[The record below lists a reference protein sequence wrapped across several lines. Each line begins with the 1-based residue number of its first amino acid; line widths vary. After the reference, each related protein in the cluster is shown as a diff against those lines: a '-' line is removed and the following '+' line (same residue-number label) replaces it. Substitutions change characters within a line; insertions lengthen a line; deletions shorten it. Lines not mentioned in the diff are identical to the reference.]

1 MPYANRLTSVF
12 CQFSGIHTKRLVIG
26 SSSGKQPI
34 GNSLSFMFTRQDA
47 LDLDTNDPLAKY
59 RERFIFTDPEVCYLD
74 GNSLGRLPKSTVES
88 INKFL
93 IEGWGARIVDG
104 WAEWIDK
111 AETTGDLIGRAAL
124 GAVAGQT
131 LAMDTTSVNFYRLV
145 RAAIT
150 ARPGR
155 RTIITD
161 EANFPTDRYIMQGI
175 AEELD
180 LNLVIIPNEL
190 LEHSTGESF
199 SNELVTPEILNPHLT
214 DDVALVTLSVVA
226 YRSGALHNIKEL
238 TDLARESGA
247 LMIWDA
253 SHAVGAVDMQ
263 FDRDGVDLAVG
274 CTYKYGN
281 SGPGSPAWLYVSKR
295 IQSELRMP
303 IQGWFAQRNQFLM
316 GSKFEQTEGM
326 RGFQIASP
334 SIVGLLCIDEGF
346 GMIEEAS
353 ISAINDKAAKGTAM
367 MIELFDQW
375 LDPLGFELVT
385 PRDSNLRG
393 GHISIYHP
401 DAAQIARGLRDDMKV
416 IPDYRAPN
424 SIRVAISPLATS
436 YVEVFD
442 GFERIR
448 DYTKSGKYKDLD
460 LSGIKVS

>member
-1 MPYANRLTSVF
+1 
-12 CQFSGIHTKRLVIG
+12 
-26 SSSGKQPI
+26 
-34 GNSLSFMFTRQDA
+34 MFTRQDA
-47 LDLDTNDPLAKY
+47 LDLDAKDPLAKY
-59 RERFIFTDPEVCYLD
+59 RDLFVFTDPEVCYLD
-74 GNSLGRLPKSTVES
+74 GNSLGRLPKSTVET

-93 IEGWGARIVDG
+93 IEGWGTKIVDG
-104 WAEWIDK
+104 WGEWIDK

-124 GAVAGQT
+124 GAAAGQT

-145 RAAIT
+145 RAAIS

-155 RTIITD
+155 KTIITD

-175 AEELD
+175 AEELG
-180 LNLVIIPNEL
+180 LNLVVIPNDL
-190 LEHSTGESF
+190 QEHSTGETF
-199 SNELVTPEILNPHLT
+199 SDELVTPEILKPYLN
-214 DDVALVTLSVVA
+214 DDVALVTISVVA
-226 YRSGALHNIKEL
+226 YRSGALHNIKEITGL
-238 TDLARESGA
+238 VRASGA
-247 LMIWDA
+247 LMVWDA

-295 IQSELRMP
+295 IQSELEMP
-303 IQGWFAQRNQFLM
+303 IQGWFAQRNQFFM
-316 GSKFEQTEGM
+316 GSKFDQIEGM

-334 SIVGLLCIDEGF
+334 SIIGLLCIDEGF
-346 GMIEEAS
+346 GMIEDATIAQINAKAS
-353 ISAINDKAAKGTAM
+353 KGTDM

-375 LDPLGFELVT
+375 LVPLGFELVT
-385 PRDSNLRG
+385 PRDSKLRG

-460 LSGIKVS
+460 LSSVKVS

>member
-1 MPYANRLTSVF
+1 
-12 CQFSGIHTKRLVIG
+12 
-26 SSSGKQPI
+26 
-34 GNSLSFMFTRQDA
+34 MFTRQDA
-47 LDLDTNDPLAKY
+47 LDLDANDPLASY
-59 RERFIFTDPEVCYLD
+59 RERFVFTDPEVCYLD
-74 GNSLGRLPKSTVES
+74 GNSLGRLPKSTIET

-93 IEGWGARIVDG
+93 IEGWGTKVVDG
-104 WAEWIDK
+104 WGEWIDK

-124 GAVAGQT
+124 GAAAGQT
-131 LAMDTTSVNFYRLV
+131 LAMDTTSVNFYRLI

-155 RTIITD
+155 RTIVTD

-175 AEELD
+175 AEELG
-180 LNLVIIPNEL
+180 LNLVVIPNDL
-190 LEHSTGESF
+190 QAHTTGETF
-199 SNELVTPEILNPHLT
+199 STELVTAELLTPYLN
-214 DDVALVTLSVVA
+214 DDVAVVTLSVVA

-238 TDLARESGA
+238 TDLVRDCGA
-247 LMIWDA
+247 LFVWDA
-253 SHAVGAVDMQ
+253 SHAVGAVDMR

-281 SGPGSPAWLYVSKR
+281 SGPGSPAWLYVSKKL
-295 IQSELRMP
+295 QSEIQMP

-334 SIVGLLCIDEGF
+334 SIIGLLCIDEGF

-353 ISAINDKAAKGTAM
+353 ISAINAKASKGTEM

-375 LDPLGFELVT
+375 LAPLGFELIT
-385 PRDSNLRG
+385 PRDSELRG
-393 GHISIYHP
+393 GHITIYHP
-401 DAAQIARGLRDDMKV
+401 DAAQIARGLRDAMKV

-448 DYTKSGKYKDLD
+448 DYTQSGKYQDLD
-460 LSGIKVS
+460 ISGVKVS

>member
-1 MPYANRLTSVF
+1 
-12 CQFSGIHTKRLVIG
+12 
-26 SSSGKQPI
+26 
-34 GNSLSFMFTRQDA
+34 MFTRQDA
-47 LDLDTNDPLAKY
+47 LAFDAADPLASF
-59 RERFIFTDPEVCYLD
+59 RNRFVVTDPDVCYLD

-93 IEGWGARIVDG
+93 IEGWGTKIVDG

-111 AETTGDLIGRAAL
+111 AETTGDLIGRATL
-124 GAVAGQT
+124 GAAAGQT

-145 RAAIT
+145 RAAIS
-150 ARPGR
+150 ARPDR

-175 AEELD
+175 AEELG
-180 LNLVIIPNEL
+180 LNLVVIPNDL
-190 LEHSTGESF
+190 QEHVNGETF
-199 SNELVTPEILNPHLT
+199 SNEMVTSEILKPYLNT
-214 DDVALVTLSVVA
+214 DVALVTLSVVA

-238 TDLARESGA
+238 TDLVRDSGA

-281 SGPGSPAWLYVSKR
+281 SGPGSPAWLYVSKG
-295 IQSELRMP
+295 IQSELQMP

-316 GSKFEQTEGM
+316 GSKFEQIEGM

-334 SIVGLLCIDEGF
+334 SIIGLLSIDEGF

-353 ISAINDKAAKGTAM
+353 ISEINAKASKGTDM

-375 LDPLGFELVT
+375 LAPLGYQLIT
-385 PRDSNLRG
+385 PRDSKLRG
-393 GHISIYHP
+393 GHITIYHP
-401 DAAQIARGLRDDMKV
+401 EAAQIARGLRDDMKV

-448 DYTKSGKYKDLD
+448 DYTQSGKYQNLD
-460 LSGIKVS
+460 LTNVKVS

>member
-1 MPYANRLTSVF
+1 
-12 CQFSGIHTKRLVIG
+12 
-26 SSSGKQPI
+26 
-34 GNSLSFMFTRQDA
+34 MFTRQDA
-47 LDLDTNDPLAKY
+47 LNLHSNDPLAKY
-59 RERFIFTDPEVCYLD
+59 RDLFVFTDPEVCYLD
-74 GNSLGRLPKSTVES
+74 GNSLGRLPKSTVET

-93 IEGWGARIVDG
+93 IEGWGTKIVDG
-104 WAEWIDK
+104 WGEWIDK

-124 GAVAGQT
+124 GAAAGQT

-145 RAAIT
+145 RAAIS

-180 LNLVIIPNEL
+180 LNLVVIPNDL
-190 LEHSTGESF
+190 QEHSTGEAF
-199 SNELVTPEILNPHLT
+199 SDELVTTEILKPYLN
-214 DDVALVTLSVVA
+214 DDVALVTISVVA

-238 TDLARESGA
+238 TDLVRASGA
-247 LMIWDA
+247 LMVWDA

-295 IQSELRMP
+295 IQSELQMP

-316 GSKFEQTEGM
+316 GSQFDQVEGM

-334 SIVGLLCIDEGF
+334 SIIGLLCIDEGF
-346 GMIEEAS
+346 GMIEEAT
-353 ISAINDKAAKGTAM
+353 IAQVNAKASKGTEM

-375 LDPLGFELVT
+375 LVPLGYELVT
-385 PRDSNLRG
+385 PRDSKLRG

-424 SIRVAISPLATS
+424 SIRLAISPLPTS

-460 LSGIKVS
+460 LSNVKVS

>member
-1 MPYANRLTSVF
+1 
-12 CQFSGIHTKRLVIG
+12 
-26 SSSGKQPI
+26 
-34 GNSLSFMFTRQDA
+34 MFTRQDA
-47 LDLDTNDPLAKY
+47 LDLDAKDPLAKY
-59 RERFIFTDPEVCYLD
+59 RDLFVFTDPEVCYLD
-74 GNSLGRLPKSTVES
+74 GNSLGRLPKSTVET

-93 IEGWGARIVDG
+93 VEGWGTKIVDG
-104 WAEWIDK
+104 WGEWIDK

-124 GAVAGQT
+124 GAAAGQT

-145 RAAIT
+145 RAAIS

-155 RTIITD
+155 KTIITD

-175 AEELD
+175 AEELG
-180 LNLVIIPNEL
+180 LNLVVIPNDL
-190 LEHSTGESF
+190 QEHSTGETF
-199 SNELVTPEILNPHLT
+199 SDELVTPEILKPYLN
-214 DDVALVTLSVVA
+214 DDVALVTISVVA
-226 YRSGALHNIKEL
+226 YRSGALHNIKEITGL
-238 TDLARESGA
+238 VRASGA
-247 LMIWDA
+247 LMVWDA

-295 IQSELRMP
+295 IQSELEMP
-303 IQGWFAQRNQFLM
+303 IQGWFAQRNQFFM
-316 GSKFEQTEGM
+316 GSKFDQIEGM

-334 SIVGLLCIDEGF
+334 SIIGLLCIDEGF
-346 GMIEEAS
+346 GMIEDATIAQINAKAS
-353 ISAINDKAAKGTAM
+353 KGTDM

-375 LDPLGFELVT
+375 LVPLGFELVT
-385 PRDSNLRG
+385 PRDSKLRG

-460 LSGIKVS
+460 LSSVKVS

>member
-1 MPYANRLTSVF
+1 M
-12 CQFSGIHTKRLVIG
+12 FS
-26 SSSGKQPI
+26 
-34 GNSLSFMFTRQDA
+34 RQDA
-47 LDLDTNDPLAKY
+47 LDLDAKDPLAKY
-59 RERFIFTDPEVCYLD
+59 RELFVFTDPDVCYLD
-74 GNSLGRLPKSTVES
+74 GNSLGRLPKSTVET

-93 IEGWGARIVDG
+93 IEGWGTKIVDG
-104 WAEWIDK
+104 WGEWIDK

-124 GAVAGQT
+124 GAAAGQT

-145 RAAIT
+145 RAAIS

-155 RTIITD
+155 KTIITD

-175 AEELD
+175 AEELG
-180 LNLVIIPNEL
+180 LNLVVIPNDL
-190 LEHSTGESF
+190 QEHSTGDTF
-199 SNELVTPEILNPHLT
+199 SDELVTPEILKPYLN
-214 DDVALVTLSVVA
+214 DDVALVTISVVA

-238 TDLARESGA
+238 TDLVRASGA
-247 LMIWDA
+247 LMVWDA

-295 IQSELRMP
+295 IQSELQMP

-316 GSKFEQTEGM
+316 GSKFDQIEGM

-334 SIVGLLCIDEGF
+334 SIIGLLCIDEGF
-346 GMIEEAS
+346 GMIEDATIAQINAKAS
-353 ISAINDKAAKGTAM
+353 KGTDM

-375 LDPLGFELVT
+375 LVPLGYELVT
-385 PRDSNLRG
+385 PRDSKLRG

-424 SIRVAISPLATS
+424 SIRLAISPLPTS

-448 DYTKSGKYKDLD
+448 DYTQSEKYKDLD
-460 LSGIKVS
+460 LSSIKVS

>member
-1 MPYANRLTSVF
+1 M
-12 CQFSGIHTKRLVIG
+12 FS
-26 SSSGKQPI
+26 
-34 GNSLSFMFTRQDA
+34 RQDA
-47 LDLDTNDPLAKY
+47 LDLDAKDPLAKY
-59 RERFIFTDPEVCYLD
+59 RELFVFTDPDVCYLD
-74 GNSLGRLPKSTVES
+74 GNSLGRLPKSTVET

-93 IEGWGARIVDG
+93 IEDWGTKIVDG
-104 WAEWIDK
+104 WGEWIDK

-124 GAVAGQT
+124 GAAAGQT

-145 RAAIT
+145 RAAIS

-155 RTIITD
+155 KTIITD

-175 AEELD
+175 AEELG
-180 LNLVIIPNEL
+180 LNLVVIPNDL
-190 LEHSTGESF
+190 QEHSTGETF
-199 SNELVTPEILNPHLT
+199 SDELVTPEILKPYLS
-214 DDVALVTLSVVA
+214 DDVALVTISVVA

-238 TDLARESGA
+238 TDLVRTSGA
-247 LMIWDA
+247 LMVWDA

-295 IQSELRMP
+295 IQSELQMP

-316 GSKFEQTEGM
+316 GSKFDQIEGM

-334 SIVGLLCIDEGF
+334 SIIGLLCIDEGF
-346 GMIEEAS
+346 GMIEDATIAQINAKAS
-353 ISAINDKAAKGTAM
+353 KGTGM

-375 LDPLGFELVT
+375 LVPLGFELVT
-385 PRDSNLRG
+385 PRDSKLRG

-424 SIRVAISPLATS
+424 SIRLAISPLPTS

-448 DYTKSGKYKDLD
+448 DYTQSGKYKDLD
-460 LSGIKVS
+460 LSSVKVS

>member
-1 MPYANRLTSVF
+1 
-12 CQFSGIHTKRLVIG
+12 
-26 SSSGKQPI
+26 
-34 GNSLSFMFTRQDA
+34 MFTRQDA
-47 LDLDTNDPLAKY
+47 LNLDSNDPLAKY
-59 RERFIFTDPEVCYLD
+59 RDLFVFTDPEVCYLD
-74 GNSLGRLPKSTVES
+74 GNSLGRLPKATVET

-93 IEGWGARIVDG
+93 NEGWGTKIVDG
-104 WAEWIDK
+104 WGEWIDK

-124 GAVAGQT
+124 GAAAGQT
-131 LAMDTTSVNFYRLV
+131 LAMDTTSVNFYRLA
-145 RAAIT
+145 RAAIS

-155 RTIITD
+155 KTIITD

-180 LNLVIIPNEL
+180 LNLVVIPNDL
-190 LEHSTGESF
+190 QEHSTGEAF
-199 SNELVTPEILNPHLT
+199 SNELVTPEILKPYLN

-238 TDLARESGA
+238 TDLVRASGA
-247 LMIWDA
+247 LMVWDA

-281 SGPGSPAWLYVSKR
+281 SGPGSPAWLYVSNR
-295 IQSELRMP
+295 IQSELQMP

-316 GSKFEQTEGM
+316 GSKFDQIEGM

-334 SIVGLLCIDEGF
+334 SIIGLLCIDEGF
-346 GMIEEAS
+346 GMIEDATIEKINAKAS
-353 ISAINDKAAKGTAM
+353 KGTDM

-375 LDPLGFELVT
+375 LVPLGYELVT
-385 PRDSNLRG
+385 PRDSKLRG
-393 GHISIYHP
+393 GHVSIYHP

-424 SIRVAISPLATS
+424 SIRLAISPLPTS

-460 LSGIKVS
+460 LSKVKVS

>member
-1 MPYANRLTSVF
+1 ML
-12 CQFSGIHTKRLVIG
+12 
-26 SSSGKQPI
+26 
-34 GNSLSFMFTRQDA
+34 TRQDA
-47 LDLDTNDPLAKY
+47 LDLDAKDPLAKY
-59 RERFIFTDPEVCYLD
+59 RDRFVFTDPDVCYLD
-74 GNSLGRLPKSTVES
+74 GNSLGRLPKATVET

-93 IEGWGARIVDG
+93 IEGWGTKIVDG
-104 WAEWIDK
+104 WGEWIDK

-124 GAVAGQT
+124 GAAAGQT

-145 RAAIT
+145 RAAIS

-155 RTIITD
+155 KTIITD

-180 LNLVIIPNEL
+180 LNLVVIPNDL
-190 LEHSTGESF
+190 KEHSTGEAF
-199 SNELVTPEILNPHLT
+199 SDELVTSEILKPYLN

-226 YRSGALHNIKEL
+226 YRSGALHNIKQL
-238 TDLARESGA
+238 TDLVRTSGA
-247 LMIWDA
+247 LMVWDA

-295 IQSELRMP
+295 IQSELQMP

-316 GSKFEQTEGM
+316 GSKFDQIEGM

-334 SIVGLLCIDEGF
+334 SIIGLLCIDEGF
-346 GMIEEAS
+346 GMIEDATIAQINAKAS
-353 ISAINDKAAKGTAM
+353 KGTDM

-375 LDPLGFELVT
+375 LVPLGYELVT
-385 PRDSNLRG
+385 PRDSKLRG

-424 SIRVAISPLATS
+424 SIRLAISPLPTS

-448 DYTKSGKYKDLD
+448 DYTQSGKYKDLD
-460 LSGIKVS
+460 LSKVKVS

>member
-1 MPYANRLTSVF
+1 
-12 CQFSGIHTKRLVIG
+12 
-26 SSSGKQPI
+26 
-34 GNSLSFMFTRQDA
+34 MFTRQAALVLDA
-47 LDLDTNDPLAKY
+47 NDPLAKY
-59 RERFIFTDPEVCYLD
+59 RERFVFTDREVCYLD

-88 INKFL
+88 VNKFL
-93 IEGWGARIVDG
+93 VEGWGTKIVDG
-104 WAEWIDK
+104 WGEWIDK

-124 GAVAGQT
+124 GAAAGQT

-145 RAAIT
+145 RAAIS

-155 RTIITD
+155 KTIITD

-180 LNLVIIPNEL
+180 LNLIVIPNGL
-190 LEHSTGESF
+190 QEHSNGETF
-199 SNELVTPEILNPHLT
+199 SNELVTPEILKPYLT

-238 TDLARESGA
+238 TDLVRSSGA

-295 IQSELRMP
+295 IQSELQMP

-316 GSKFEQTEGM
+316 GSQFDQVEGM

-334 SIVGLLCIDEGF
+334 SIIGLLCIDEGF

-353 ISAINDKAAKGTAM
+353 IKQINAKASKGTDM

-375 LDPLGFELVT
+375 LAPLGYELVT
-385 PRDSNLRG
+385 PRDSKLRG
-393 GHISIYHP
+393 GHITIYHS

-436 YVEVFD
+436 YAEVFD

-448 DYTKSGKYKDLD
+448 DYTESGKYQELD
-460 LSGIKVS
+460 LSNVKVS

>member
-1 MPYANRLTSVF
+1 M
-12 CQFSGIHTKRLVIG
+12 FS
-26 SSSGKQPI
+26 
-34 GNSLSFMFTRQDA
+34 RQDA
-47 LDLDTNDPLAKY
+47 LDLDAKDPLAKY
-59 RERFIFTDPEVCYLD
+59 RELFVFTDPDVCYLD
-74 GNSLGRLPKSTVES
+74 GNSLGRLPKSTVET

-93 IEGWGARIVDG
+93 IEGWGTKIVDG
-104 WAEWIDK
+104 WGEWIDK

-124 GAVAGQT
+124 GAAAGQT

-145 RAAIT
+145 RAAIS

-155 RTIITD
+155 KTIITD

-175 AEELD
+175 AEELG
-180 LNLVIIPNEL
+180 LNLVVIPNDL
-190 LEHSTGESF
+190 QEHSTGETF
-199 SNELVTPEILNPHLT
+199 SDELVTPEILKPYLS
-214 DDVALVTLSVVA
+214 DDVALVTISVVA

-238 TDLARESGA
+238 TDLVRASGA
-247 LMIWDA
+247 LMVWDA

-295 IQSELRMP
+295 IQSELQMP

-316 GSKFEQTEGM
+316 GSKFDQIEGM

-334 SIVGLLCIDEGF
+334 SIIGLLCIDEGF
-346 GMIEEAS
+346 GMIEDATIAQINAKAS
-353 ISAINDKAAKGTAM
+353 KGTDK

-375 LDPLGFELVT
+375 LVPLGFELVT
-385 PRDSNLRG
+385 PRDSKLRG

-424 SIRVAISPLATS
+424 SIRLAISPLPTS

-448 DYTKSGKYKDLD
+448 DYTQSGKYKDLD
-460 LSGIKVS
+460 LSSVKVS

>member
-1 MPYANRLTSVF
+1 MKATDR
-12 CQFSGIHTKRLVIG
+12 QFAI
-26 SSSGKQPI
+26 
-34 GNSLSFMFTRQDA
+34 
-47 LDLDTNDPLAKY
+47 DLDERDPLA
-59 RERFIFTDPEVCYLD
+59 RFRSQFVISDPNICYLD
-74 GNSLGRLPKSTVES
+74 GNSLGRLPKSTVET

-93 IEGWGARIVDG
+93 IEDWGTKIVDG
-104 WAEWIDK
+104 WGEWIDK

-124 GAVAGQT
+124 GAAAGQT

-145 RAAIT
+145 RAAIS

-155 RTIITD
+155 KTIITD

-175 AEELD
+175 AEELG
-180 LNLVIIPNEL
+180 LNLVVIPNDL
-190 LEHSTGESF
+190 QEHSTGETF
-199 SNELVTPEILNPHLT
+199 SDELVTPEILKPYLS
-214 DDVALVTLSVVA
+214 DDVALVTISVVA

-238 TDLARESGA
+238 TDLVRASGA
-247 LMIWDA
+247 LMVWDA

-295 IQSELRMP
+295 IQSELQMP

-316 GSKFEQTEGM
+316 GSKFDQIEGM

-334 SIVGLLCIDEGF
+334 SIIGLLCIDEGF
-346 GMIEEAS
+346 GMIEDATIAQINAKAS
-353 ISAINDKAAKGTAM
+353 KGTDK

-375 LDPLGFELVT
+375 LVPLGFELVT
-385 PRDSNLRG
+385 PRDSKLRG

-424 SIRVAISPLATS
+424 SIRLAISPLPTS

-448 DYTKSGKYKDLD
+448 DYTQSGKYKDLD
-460 LSGIKVS
+460 LSSVKVS

>member
-1 MPYANRLTSVF
+1 
-12 CQFSGIHTKRLVIG
+12 
-26 SSSGKQPI
+26 
-34 GNSLSFMFTRQDA
+34 MFTRQDA
-47 LDLDTNDPLAKY
+47 LDLDAKDPLAKY
-59 RERFIFTDPEVCYLD
+59 RDRFVFTDPDVCYLD
-74 GNSLGRLPKSTVES
+74 GNSLGRLPKATVET

-93 IEGWGARIVDG
+93 IEGWGTKIVDG
-104 WAEWIDK
+104 WGEWIDK
-111 AETTGDLIGRAAL
+111 AETTGDLIGRSAL
-124 GAVAGQT
+124 GAASGQT

-145 RAAIT
+145 RAAIS

-155 RTIITD
+155 KTIITD

-175 AEELD
+175 AEELG
-180 LNLVIIPNEL
+180 LNLVVIPNDL
-190 LEHSTGESF
+190 QEHSTGEAF
-199 SNELVTPEILNPHLT
+199 SDELVTSEILKPYLN

-238 TDLARESGA
+238 TDLVRTSGA
-247 LMIWDA
+247 LMVWDA

-295 IQSELRMP
+295 IQSELQMP

-316 GSKFEQTEGM
+316 GSKFDQIEGM

-334 SIVGLLCIDEGF
+334 SIIGLLCIDEGF
-346 GMIEEAS
+346 GMIEDATIAQINAKAS
-353 ISAINDKAAKGTAM
+353 KGTDM

-375 LDPLGFELVT
+375 LVPLGYELVT
-385 PRDSNLRG
+385 PRDSERRG

-424 SIRVAISPLATS
+424 SIRLAISPLPTS

-460 LSGIKVS
+460 LSKVKVS

>member
-1 MPYANRLTSVF
+1 
-12 CQFSGIHTKRLVIG
+12 
-26 SSSGKQPI
+26 
-34 GNSLSFMFTRQDA
+34 MFTRQDA
-47 LDLDTNDPLAKY
+47 LALDVTDPLAKY
-59 RERFIFTDPEVCYLD
+59 RDRFVFTDPDVCYLD
-74 GNSLGRLPKSTVES
+74 GNSLGRLPKSTVET

-93 IEGWGARIVDG
+93 IEGWGTKIVDG
-104 WAEWIDK
+104 WGEWIDK
-111 AETTGDLIGRAAL
+111 AETTGDLIGRAAI
-124 GAVAGQT
+124 GAASGQT

-145 RAAIT
+145 RAAIS

-155 RTIITD
+155 KTIITD

-175 AEELD
+175 AEELG
-180 LNLVIIPNEL
+180 LNLVVIPNDL
-190 LEHSTGESF
+190 QEHSIGEAF
-199 SNELVTPEILNPHLT
+199 SNELVTQDILAPYLN

-238 TDLARESGA
+238 TDLVRASGA

-316 GSKFEQTEGM
+316 GSTFDQIEGM

-334 SIVGLLCIDEGF
+334 SIIGLLCIDEGF
-346 GMIEEAS
+346 GMIEHAKISQINAKAS
-353 ISAINDKAAKGTAM
+353 KGTEM

-375 LDPLGFELVT
+375 LAPLGYELIT
-385 PRDSNLRG
+385 PRDSQQRG

-401 DAAQIARGLRDDMKV
+401 EAAQIARGLRDDMKV

-424 SIRVAISPLATS
+424 SIRLAISPLPTS

-448 DYTKSGKYKDLD
+448 DYTQSGKFKDLD
-460 LSGIKVS
+460 LSGVKVS

>member
-1 MPYANRLTSVF
+1 
-12 CQFSGIHTKRLVIG
+12 
-26 SSSGKQPI
+26 
-34 GNSLSFMFTRQDA
+34 MFTRQDA
-47 LDLDTNDPLAKY
+47 LDLDAKDPLAKY
-59 RERFIFTDPEVCYLD
+59 RDLFVFTDPDVCYLD
-74 GNSLGRLPKSTVES
+74 GNSLGRLPKSTVET

-93 IEGWGARIVDG
+93 IEGWGTKIVDG
-104 WAEWIDK
+104 WGEWIDK
-111 AETTGDLIGRAAL
+111 AETTGDLIGRSAL
-124 GAVAGQT
+124 GAAAGQT

-145 RAAIT
+145 RAAIS

-155 RTIITD
+155 KTIITD

-175 AEELD
+175 AEELG
-180 LNLVIIPNEL
+180 LNLVVIPNDL
-190 LEHSTGESF
+190 QEHSTGETF
-199 SNELVTPEILNPHLT
+199 SDELVTPEILKPYLN
-214 DDVALVTLSVVA
+214 DDVALVTISVVA
-226 YRSGALHNIKEL
+226 YRSGALHDIKEL
-238 TDLARESGA
+238 TDLVRASGA
-247 LMIWDA
+247 LMVWDA

-295 IQSELRMP
+295 IQSELEMP

-316 GSKFEQTEGM
+316 GSKFDQIEGM

-334 SIVGLLCIDEGF
+334 SIIGLLCIDEGF
-346 GMIEEAS
+346 GMIEEAT
-353 ISAINDKAAKGTAM
+353 IGQINAKASKGTDM

-375 LDPLGFELVT
+375 LVPLGFELVT
-385 PRDSNLRG
+385 PRDSKLRG

-424 SIRVAISPLATS
+424 SIRLAISPLPTS

-448 DYTKSGKYKDLD
+448 DYTQSGKYKDLD
-460 LSGIKVS
+460 LSSVKVS

>member
-1 MPYANRLTSVF
+1 
-12 CQFSGIHTKRLVIG
+12 
-26 SSSGKQPI
+26 
-34 GNSLSFMFTRQDA
+34 MFTRQDA
-47 LDLDTNDPLAKY
+47 LDLDAKDPLAKY
-59 RERFIFTDPEVCYLD
+59 RELFVFTDPDVCYLD
-74 GNSLGRLPKSTVES
+74 GNSLGRLPKSTVET

-93 IEGWGARIVDG
+93 IEGWGTKIVDG
-104 WAEWIDK
+104 WGEWIDK

-124 GAVAGQT
+124 GAAAGQT

-145 RAAIT
+145 RAAIS

-155 RTIITD
+155 KTIVTD

-175 AEELD
+175 AEELG
-180 LNLVIIPNEL
+180 LNLVVIPNDL
-190 LEHSTGESF
+190 QEHSTGETF
-199 SNELVTPEILNPHLT
+199 SDELVTPEILKPYLN
-214 DDVALVTLSVVA
+214 DDVALVTISVVA

-238 TDLARESGA
+238 TDLVRASGA
-247 LMIWDA
+247 LMVWDA

-295 IQSELRMP
+295 IQSELQMP

-316 GSKFEQTEGM
+316 GSKFDQIEGM

-334 SIVGLLCIDEGF
+334 SIIGLLCIDEGF
-346 GMIEEAS
+346 GMIEDATIAQINAKAS
-353 ISAINDKAAKGTAM
+353 KGTDK

-375 LDPLGFELVT
+375 LVPLGFELVT
-385 PRDSNLRG
+385 PRDSKLRG

-424 SIRVAISPLATS
+424 SIRLAISPLPTS

-448 DYTKSGKYKDLD
+448 DYTQSGKYKDLD
-460 LSGIKVS
+460 LSSVKVS

>member
-1 MPYANRLTSVF
+1 
-12 CQFSGIHTKRLVIG
+12 
-26 SSSGKQPI
+26 
-34 GNSLSFMFTRQDA
+34 MFTRQDA
-47 LDLDTNDPLAKY
+47 LDLDAKDPLAKY
-59 RERFIFTDPEVCYLD
+59 RDLFVFTDPDVCYLD
-74 GNSLGRLPKSTVES
+74 GNSLGRLPKSTVET

-93 IEGWGARIVDG
+93 IEGWGTKIVDG
-104 WAEWIDK
+104 WGEWIDK

-124 GAVAGQT
+124 GAAAGQT

-145 RAAIT
+145 RAAIS

-155 RTIITD
+155 KTIITD

-175 AEELD
+175 ADELA
-180 LNLVIIPNEL
+180 LNLVVIPNDL
-190 LEHSTGESF
+190 QEHSAGETF
-199 SNELVTPEILNPHLT
+199 SDELVTPEILKPYLN
-214 DDVALVTLSVVA
+214 DDVALVTISVVA

-238 TDLARESGA
+238 TDLVRANGA
-247 LMIWDA
+247 LMVWDA

-295 IQSELRMP
+295 IQSELEMP

-316 GSKFEQTEGM
+316 GSKFDQIEGM

-334 SIVGLLCIDEGF
+334 SIIGLLCIDEGF
-346 GMIEEAS
+346 GMIEDATIAQINAKAS
-353 ISAINDKAAKGTAM
+353 KGTDM

-375 LDPLGFELVT
+375 LVPLGFELVT
-385 PRDSNLRG
+385 PRDSKLRG

-424 SIRVAISPLATS
+424 SIRLAISPLPTS

-448 DYTKSGKYKDLD
+448 DYTQSGKYKDLD
-460 LSGIKVS
+460 LSSVKVS

>member
-1 MPYANRLTSVF
+1 
-12 CQFSGIHTKRLVIG
+12 
-26 SSSGKQPI
+26 
-34 GNSLSFMFTRQDA
+34 MFTRQDA
-47 LDLDTNDPLAKY
+47 LDLDTNDPLARY

-93 IEGWGARIVDG
+93 IEGWGAKIVDG

-124 GAVAGQT
+124 GAGPGQT

-190 LEHSTGESF
+190 LEHSTGESS
-199 SNELVTPEILNPHLT
+199 SNELVTPEILNPYLT

-238 TDLARESGA
+238 TDLVRESGA
-247 LMIWDA
+247 LIIWDA

-281 SGPGSPAWLYVSKR
+281 SGPGSPAWLYVSR
-295 IQSELRMP
+295 EFNQSYGCR
-303 IQGWFAQRNQFLM
+303 F
-316 GSKFEQTEGM
+316 K
-326 RGFQIASP
+326 
-334 SIVGLLCIDEGF
+334 VGLL
-346 GMIEEAS
+346 
-353 ISAINDKAAKGTAM
+353 SAIN
-367 MIELFDQW
+367 
-375 LDPLGFELVT
+375 
-385 PRDSNLRG
+385 S
-393 GHISIYHP
+393 
-401 DAAQIARGLRDDMKV
+401 
-416 IPDYRAPN
+416 
-424 SIRVAISPLATS
+424 
-436 YVEVFD
+436 
-442 GFERIR
+442 
-448 DYTKSGKYKDLD
+448 
-460 LSGIKVS
+460 

>member
-1 MPYANRLTSVF
+1 
-12 CQFSGIHTKRLVIG
+12 
-26 SSSGKQPI
+26 
-34 GNSLSFMFTRQDA
+34 MFTRQEA
-47 LDLDTNDPLAKY
+47 LDLDTKDPLAKY
-59 RERFIFTDPEVCYLD
+59 RELFVFTDPDVCYLD
-74 GNSLGRLPKSTVES
+74 GNSLGRLPKSTLET

-93 IEGWGARIVDG
+93 IEGWGTKIVDG
-104 WAEWIDK
+104 WGEWIDK

-124 GAVAGQT
+124 GAAAGQT

-145 RAAIT
+145 RAAIS

-155 RTIITD
+155 KTIITD

-175 AEELD
+175 ADELA
-180 LNLVIIPNEL
+180 LNLVVIPNDL
-190 LEHSTGESF
+190 QEHSTGETF
-199 SNELVTPEILNPHLT
+199 SDELVTSEILKPYLN
-214 DDVALVTLSVVA
+214 DDVALVTISVVA

-238 TDLARESGA
+238 TDLVRASGA
-247 LMIWDA
+247 LMVWDA

-281 SGPGSPAWLYVSKR
+281 SGPGSPAWLYVSKQ
-295 IQSELRMP
+295 IQSELQMP

-316 GSKFEQTEGM
+316 GSKFDQIEGM

-334 SIVGLLCIDEGF
+334 SIIGLLCIDEGF
-346 GMIEEAS
+346 GMIEDATIAQINAKAS
-353 ISAINDKAAKGTAM
+353 KGTDM

-375 LDPLGFELVT
+375 LVPLGFELVT
-385 PRDSNLRG
+385 PRDSKLRG

-460 LSGIKVS
+460 LSSVKVS

>member
-1 MPYANRLTSVF
+1 
-12 CQFSGIHTKRLVIG
+12 
-26 SSSGKQPI
+26 
-34 GNSLSFMFTRQDA
+34 MFTRQDA
-47 LDLDTNDPLAKY
+47 LDLDAKDPLAKY
-59 RERFIFTDPEVCYLD
+59 RDLFVFTDPDVCYLD
-74 GNSLGRLPKSTVES
+74 GNSLGRLPKSTVET

-93 IEGWGARIVDG
+93 IEGWGTKIVDG
-104 WAEWIDK
+104 WGEWIDK

-124 GAVAGQT
+124 GAAAGQT

-145 RAAIT
+145 RAAIS

-155 RTIITD
+155 KTIITD

-175 AEELD
+175 AEELG
-180 LNLVIIPNEL
+180 LNLVVIPNDL
-190 LEHSTGESF
+190 QEHSTGETF
-199 SNELVTPEILNPHLT
+199 SDELVTPEILKPYLN
-214 DDVALVTLSVVA
+214 DDVALVTISVVA
-226 YRSGALHNIKEL
+226 YRSGALHDIKEL
-238 TDLARESGA
+238 TDLVRASGA
-247 LMIWDA
+247 LMVWDA

-295 IQSELRMP
+295 IQSELEMP

-316 GSKFEQTEGM
+316 GSKFDQIEGM

-334 SIVGLLCIDEGF
+334 SIIGLLCIDEGF
-346 GMIEEAS
+346 GMIEDATIAQINAKAS
-353 ISAINDKAAKGTAM
+353 KGTDM

-375 LDPLGFELVT
+375 LVPLGFELVT
-385 PRDSNLRG
+385 PRDSKLRG

-448 DYTKSGKYKDLD
+448 DYTQSGKYKDLD
-460 LSGIKVS
+460 LSSVKVS

>member
-1 MPYANRLTSVF
+1 
-12 CQFSGIHTKRLVIG
+12 
-26 SSSGKQPI
+26 
-34 GNSLSFMFTRQDA
+34 MFTRQDA
-47 LDLDTNDPLAKY
+47 LEFDAKDPLAKY
-59 RERFIFTDPEVCYLD
+59 RDLFVFSDSEVCYLD
-74 GNSLGRLPKSTVES
+74 GNSLGRLPKSTVET

-93 IEGWGARIVDG
+93 IEGWGTKIVDG
-104 WAEWIDK
+104 WGEWIDK

-124 GAVAGQT
+124 GAAAGQT

-155 RTIITD
+155 KTIITD

-175 AEELD
+175 AEELG
-180 LNLVIIPNEL
+180 LNLVVIPNDL
-190 LEHSTGESF
+190 QEHSTGETF
-199 SNELVTPEILNPHLT
+199 SDELVTPEILKPYLN
-214 DDVALVTLSVVA
+214 DDVAHVTISVVA

-238 TDLARESGA
+238 TDLVRASGA
-247 LMIWDA
+247 LMVWDA

-295 IQSELRMP
+295 IQSELQMP

-316 GSKFEQTEGM
+316 GSKFDQIEGM

-334 SIVGLLCIDEGF
+334 SIIGLLCIDEGF
-346 GMIEEAS
+346 GMIEEAT
-353 ISAINDKAAKGTAM
+353 IAQINAKASKGTDM

-375 LDPLGFELVT
+375 LVPLGFELVT
-385 PRDSNLRG
+385 PRDSKLRG

-424 SIRVAISPLATS
+424 SIRLAISPLPTS

-448 DYTKSGKYKDLD
+448 DYTQSGKYKDLD
-460 LSGIKVS
+460 LSSVKVS

>member
-1 MPYANRLTSVF
+1 
-12 CQFSGIHTKRLVIG
+12 
-26 SSSGKQPI
+26 
-34 GNSLSFMFTRQDA
+34 MFTRQDA
-47 LDLDTNDPLAKY
+47 LALDVTDPLAKY
-59 RERFIFTDPEVCYLD
+59 RDRFVFTDPDVCYLD
-74 GNSLGRLPKSTVES
+74 GNSLGRLPKSTVET

-93 IEGWGARIVDG
+93 IEGWGTKIVDG
-104 WAEWIDK
+104 WGEWIDK
-111 AETTGDLIGRAAL
+111 AETTGDLIGRAAI
-124 GAVAGQT
+124 GAASGQT

-145 RAAIT
+145 RAAIS

-155 RTIITD
+155 KTIITD

-175 AEELD
+175 AEELG
-180 LNLVIIPNEL
+180 LNLVVIPNDL
-190 LEHSTGESF
+190 QEHSIGEAF
-199 SNELVTPEILNPHLT
+199 SNELVTQDILAPYLN

-238 TDLARESGA
+238 TDLVRASGA

-316 GSKFEQTEGM
+316 GSTFDQIEGM

-334 SIVGLLCIDEGF
+334 SIIGLLCIDEGF
-346 GMIEEAS
+346 GMIEHAKISQINAKAS
-353 ISAINDKAAKGTAM
+353 KGTEM

-375 LDPLGFELVT
+375 LAPLGYELVT
-385 PRDSNLRG
+385 PRDSHLRG

-401 DAAQIARGLRDDMKV
+401 EAAQIARGLRDEMKV

-424 SIRVAISPLATS
+424 SIRLAISPLPTS

-448 DYTKSGKYKDLD
+448 DYTQSGKFKDLD
-460 LSGIKVS
+460 LSGVKVS

>member
-1 MPYANRLTSVF
+1 
-12 CQFSGIHTKRLVIG
+12 
-26 SSSGKQPI
+26 
-34 GNSLSFMFTRQDA
+34 MFTRQAA
-47 LDLDTNDPLAKY
+47 LDLDASDPLAKY
-59 RERFIFTDPEVCYLD
+59 RERFVFTDPEVCYLD

-93 IEGWGARIVDG
+93 VEGWGTKIVDG
-104 WAEWIDK
+104 WGEWIDK

-124 GAVAGQT
+124 GAAAGQT

-145 RAAIT
+145 RAAIS

-155 RTIITD
+155 KTIITD

-175 AEELD
+175 AEELG
-180 LNLVIIPNEL
+180 LNLVVIPNDL
-190 LEHSTGESF
+190 QEHSNGETF
-199 SNELVTPEILNPHLT
+199 SNELVTPEILKPYLS
-214 DDVALVTLSVVA
+214 DDVALVTISVVA
-226 YRSGALHNIKEL
+226 YRSGALHNIKDL
-238 TDLARESGA
+238 TDLVRSHGA
-247 LMIWDA
+247 LMVWDA

-263 FDRDGVDLAVG
+263 FDRDDVDLAVG

-295 IQSELRMP
+295 IQAELQMP

-316 GSKFEQTEGM
+316 GSQFDQVEGM

-334 SIVGLLCIDEGF
+334 SIIGLLCIDEGF

-353 ISAINDKAAKGTAM
+353 IKQINAKASKGTDM

-375 LDPLGFELVT
+375 LAPLGYELVT
-385 PRDSNLRG
+385 PRDSKLRG
-393 GHISIYHP
+393 GHITIYHP
-401 DAAQIARGLRDDMKV
+401 EAAQIARGLRDDMKV

-436 YVEVFD
+436 YAEVFD

-448 DYTKSGKYKDLD
+448 DYTESGKYQELD
-460 LSGIKVS
+460 LSNVKVS

>member
-1 MPYANRLTSVF
+1 
-12 CQFSGIHTKRLVIG
+12 
-26 SSSGKQPI
+26 
-34 GNSLSFMFTRQDA
+34 MFTRQDA
-47 LDLDTNDPLAKY
+47 LDLDAKDPLAKY
-59 RERFIFTDPEVCYLD
+59 RELFVFTDPDVCYLD
-74 GNSLGRLPKSTVES
+74 GNSLGRLPKATVET

-93 IEGWGARIVDG
+93 IEGWGTKIVDG
-104 WAEWIDK
+104 WGEWIDK
-111 AETTGDLIGRAAL
+111 AETTGDLIGRSAL
-124 GAVAGQT
+124 GAAAGQT

-145 RAAIT
+145 RAAIS

-155 RTIITD
+155 NTIITD

-175 AEELD
+175 AEELG
-180 LNLVIIPNEL
+180 LNLVVIPNDL
-190 LEHSTGESF
+190 KEHSTGETF
-199 SNELVTPEILNPHLT
+199 SNELVTPEILKPYLN

-238 TDLARESGA
+238 TDLVRASGA
-247 LMIWDA
+247 LLVWDA

-263 FDRDGVDLAVG
+263 FDRYGVDLAVG

-295 IQSELRMP
+295 IQSELQMP

-316 GSKFEQTEGM
+316 GSKFDQIEGM

-334 SIVGLLCIDEGF
+334 SIIGLLCIDEGF
-346 GMIEEAS
+346 GMIEDATIAQINAKAS
-353 ISAINDKAAKGTAM
+353 KGTDM

-375 LDPLGFELVT
+375 LVPLGYELVT
-385 PRDSNLRG
+385 PRDSKLRG

-424 SIRVAISPLATS
+424 SIRLAISPLPTS

-448 DYTKSGKYKDLD
+448 DYTQSGKYKDLD
-460 LSGIKVS
+460 LSSVKVS

>member
-1 MPYANRLTSVF
+1 
-12 CQFSGIHTKRLVIG
+12 
-26 SSSGKQPI
+26 
-34 GNSLSFMFTRQDA
+34 MFTRQAA
-47 LDLDTNDPLAKY
+47 LDLDANDPLAKY
-59 RERFIFTDPEVCYLD
+59 RDRFVFTDPEVCYLD

-93 IEGWGARIVDG
+93 VEGWGTKVVDG
-104 WAEWIDK
+104 WGEWIDK

-124 GAVAGQT
+124 GAAAGQT

-145 RAAIT
+145 RAAIS

-155 RTIITD
+155 KTIITD

-180 LNLVIIPNEL
+180 LNLIVIPNDL
-190 LEHSTGESF
+190 QEHSNGESF
-199 SNELVTPEILNPHLT
+199 SNELVTLEILKPYLN
-214 DDVALVTLSVVA
+214 DDVALVTISVVA

-238 TDLARESGA
+238 TDLVRSHGA
-247 LMIWDA
+247 LMVWDA

-295 IQSELRMP
+295 IQSELQMP

-316 GSKFEQTEGM
+316 GSQFDQVEGM

-334 SIVGLLCIDEGF
+334 SIIGLLCIDEGF

-353 ISAINDKAAKGTAM
+353 INKINAKASKGTDM

-375 LDPLGFELVT
+375 LAPLGYELVT
-385 PRDSNLRG
+385 PRDSQRRG
-393 GHISIYHP
+393 GHITIYHP

-460 LSGIKVS
+460 LSNVKVS

>member
-1 MPYANRLTSVF
+1 
-12 CQFSGIHTKRLVIG
+12 
-26 SSSGKQPI
+26 
-34 GNSLSFMFTRQDA
+34 MFTRQDA
-47 LDLDTNDPLAKY
+47 LDLDAKDPLAKY
-59 RERFIFTDPEVCYLD
+59 RELFVFTDPDVCYLD
-74 GNSLGRLPKSTVES
+74 GNSLGRLPKATVET

-93 IEGWGARIVDG
+93 IEGWGTKIVDG
-104 WAEWIDK
+104 WGDWIDK
-111 AETTGDLIGRAAL
+111 AETTGDLIGRSAL
-124 GAVAGQT
+124 GAAAGQT

-145 RAAIT
+145 RAAIS

-155 RTIITD
+155 NTIITD

-175 AEELD
+175 AEELG
-180 LNLVIIPNEL
+180 LNLIVIPNDL
-190 LEHSTGESF
+190 KEHSTGETF
-199 SNELVTPEILNPHLT
+199 SNELVTPEILKPYLN

-238 TDLARESGA
+238 TDLVRASGA
-247 LMIWDA
+247 LMVWDA

-295 IQSELRMP
+295 IQSELQMP

-316 GSKFEQTEGM
+316 GSKFDQIEGM

-334 SIVGLLCIDEGF
+334 SIIGLLCIDEGF
-346 GMIEEAS
+346 GMIEDATIAQINAKAS
-353 ISAINDKAAKGTAM
+353 KGTDM

-375 LDPLGFELVT
+375 LVPLGYELVT
-385 PRDSNLRG
+385 PRDSKLRG

-424 SIRVAISPLATS
+424 SIRLAISPLPTS

-448 DYTKSGKYKDLD
+448 DYTQSGKYKDLD
-460 LSGIKVS
+460 LSSVKVS